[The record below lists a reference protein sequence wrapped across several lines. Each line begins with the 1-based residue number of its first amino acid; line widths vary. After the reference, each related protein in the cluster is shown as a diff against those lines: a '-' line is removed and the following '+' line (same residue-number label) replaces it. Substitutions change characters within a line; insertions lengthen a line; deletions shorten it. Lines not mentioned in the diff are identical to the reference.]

1 MLAASL
7 AVTLVFMSEVTR
19 ILSAIEQ
26 GDAHAAQDLLPV
38 VYDELRQLAAQRL
51 AQEKPGQTLQATGLV
66 HDAYLRLVDGAK
78 AQRWDSRG
86 HFFAAAAEAMRRILL
101 NRARDKKRV
110 KRGGERRRVDLD
122 QIEIAL
128 DTNDEQLIA
137 LDEALTQ
144 LAAED
149 AEAARLVNLR
159 FFAGLTLKDAA
170 ASLGLALR
178 TAERQW
184 AYARAWLYARLR
196 QDNDP
201 DIE

>member
-1 MLAASL
+1 
-7 AVTLVFMSEVTR
+7 MSDVSC
-19 ILSAIEQ
+19 ILSAIEA
-26 GDAHAAQDLLPV
+26 GDPQAAEQLLPL
-38 VYDELRQLAAQRL
+38 VYDELRKLAAHRL
-51 AQEKPGQTLQATGLV
+51 AQEKPGQTLQATALV
-66 HDAYLRLVDGAK
+66 HEAYLRLVGG
-78 AQRWDSRG
+78 QNVQSWDSRG

-101 NRARDKKRV
+101 NRARDKKRD

-128 DTNDEQLIA
+128 DTSDEQLIA

-149 AEAARLVNLR
+149 PDAARLVNLR

-170 ASLGLALR
+170 ASLGLAAR

-184 AYARAWLYARLR
+184 AYARAWLYARLN
-196 QDNDP
+196 QG
-201 DIE
+201 E

>member
-1 MLAASL
+1 MS
-7 AVTLVFMSEVTR
+7 AVTH
-19 ILSAIEQ
+19 ILSAIEK
-26 GDAHAAQDLLPV
+26 GDPHAAEQLLPL
-38 VYDELRQLAAQRL
+38 VYDELRRLAASKL
-51 AQEKPGQTLQATGLV
+51 AQEKPGQTLQATALV
-66 HDAYLRLVDGAK
+66 HDAYIRLVGSEHDKSWDG
-78 AQRWDSRG
+78 RR

-128 DTNDEQLIA
+128 DTNDEQLIE

-144 LAAED
+144 LAVED
-149 AEAARLVNLR
+149 ADAARLVNLR

-170 ASLGLALR
+170 VSLGLAPR

-184 AYARAWLYARLR
+184 AYARAWLYARLL
-196 QDNDP
+196 QDDGPNA
-201 DIE
+201 E